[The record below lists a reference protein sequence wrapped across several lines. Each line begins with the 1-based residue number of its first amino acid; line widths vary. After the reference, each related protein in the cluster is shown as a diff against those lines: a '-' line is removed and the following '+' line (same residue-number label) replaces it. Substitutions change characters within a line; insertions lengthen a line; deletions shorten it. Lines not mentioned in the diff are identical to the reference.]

1 MARPAAMAGTGEL
14 EVSDMVKAP
23 PRIRYKGKE
32 YFLDETRM
40 ELRPVLAPFGTIPID
55 DCDVCLFK
63 HTCEYVCTRSR
74 GSSRQ
79 QRGKNPVF
87 NHDSQEV
94 RTCA

>member
-1 MARPAAMAGTGEL
+1 M

-55 DCDVCLFK
+55 DCDVCLIK